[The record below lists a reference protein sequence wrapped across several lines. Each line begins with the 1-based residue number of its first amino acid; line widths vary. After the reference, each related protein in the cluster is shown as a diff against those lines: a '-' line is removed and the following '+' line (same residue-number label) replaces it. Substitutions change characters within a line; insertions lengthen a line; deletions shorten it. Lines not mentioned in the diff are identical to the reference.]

1 MNFQYF
7 SKNGQILPHEQAQ
20 IPLSNIAYQYGFG
33 VYETLK
39 VRNNTLYFVDQ
50 HIDRLLHSAKL
61 LELEHRYTKEEILN
75 YISELIE
82 SVSKSSDTS
91 LFSCNLKML
100 LIGGTSKEDAQLFIL
115 PLDPLYPNRKFYK
128 EGIKTLTVT
137 YERPLPNVK
146 SLNMLM
152 SFLAFRKA
160 KENNCYD
167 ALLIDHNNNVLEG
180 TRTNFY
186 TIKDK
191 TIYTAGEKYILE
203 GVTRQTVLHVAKKN
217 GYTIEERLI
226 PLSEVKNGAYG
237 GAFLTSTSSKIVP
250 IRQIDDF
257 QFEKISE
264 EILTLIKLYDS
275 FLDESKGE
283 FAFLGHESS

>member
-1 MNFQYF
+1 MKFGYF
-7 SKNGQILPHEQAQ
+7 SKDGQILPLEQAQ

-39 VRNNTLYFVDQ
+39 VRNGVLYFVSQ
-50 HIDRLLHSAKL
+50 HIDRLLHSAEL
-61 LELEHRYTKEEILN
+61 LELSHVYTKGEIAGFVHDLIDM
-75 YISELIE
+75 ISQN
-82 SVSKSSDTS
+82 SDTGA
-91 LFSCNLKML
+91 FSCNLKML
-100 LIGGTSKEDAQLFIL
+100 LIGANKKEDAQLFIL

-128 EGIKTLTVT
+128 EGIKTLTVQ

-160 KENNCYD
+160 KEQECYD
-167 ALLIDHNNNVLEG
+167 ALLLDHNNNVLEG

-186 TIKDK
+186 AIKGK
-191 TIYTAGEKYILE
+191 TIITAGPKYILE
-203 GVTRQTVLHVAKKN
+203 GVTRQTVLYVAEKN
-217 GYTIEERLI
+217 GFTIEKRLI
-226 PLSEVKNGAYG
+226 PFSEIKNNEYE

-257 QFEKISE
+257 NFQQISE
-264 EILTLIKLYDS
+264 EIFNLIKLYDA
-275 FLDESKGE
+275 FLDESGGVFDE
-283 FAFLGHESS
+283 D